1 MMALEN
7 EHSLKEQLLIEGN
20 EKYEELIERKSV
32 TINNLLIFVEQ
43 LNESKINY
51 KQNANGESEECE

>member
-1 MMALEN
+1 LEN
-7 EHSLKEQLLIEGN
+7 EHSLTEQLLIEAN

-32 TINNLLIFVEQ
+32 TISNLLIFVEQ

-51 KQNANGESEECE
+51 KQNANGCSEECE